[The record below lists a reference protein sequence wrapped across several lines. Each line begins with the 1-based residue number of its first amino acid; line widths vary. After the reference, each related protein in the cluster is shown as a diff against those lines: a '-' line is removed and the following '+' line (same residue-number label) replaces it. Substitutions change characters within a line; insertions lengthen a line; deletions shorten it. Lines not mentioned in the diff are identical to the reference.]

1 MLIHNATER
10 NIAAKRRMRAL
21 LYFLK
26 EETFSDFRT
35 LKKVV
40 GYKGKHNH
48 AMYKLLN
55 KAVAMGFL
63 NKHEY
68 PVLTGKKSLWGITMQ
83 GLAMVVSANDK
94 VFPAYFEPG
103 KLKHWTLEHRLLN
116 QRVRIALEEKGG
128 TGWLNGDRGEFMA
141 RYPRIR
147 HRPDGIIILSSGA
160 IVAVE
165 TERSIK
171 TRARY
176 ISIINSHLAAS
187 DAGRW
192 HYAMYVMPDGKT
204 KESLVR
210 LFGSIRTVMRNS
222 VPVPFDAKHREM
234 FLFRTLDELEKS
246 VSDKHGAPSLSVGD
260 DDGRERHA

>member
-1 MLIHNATER
+1 MLIHNVAER
-10 NIAAKRRMRAL
+10 NEAAKRRMRAL

-26 EETFSDFRT
+26 EETFSDLRT

-55 KAVAMGFL
+55 KAVAIGL
-63 NKHEY
+63 LIKHEY
-68 PVLTGKKSLWGITMQ
+68 PVLTGKKSLWGLSMQ
-83 GLAMVVSANDK
+83 GLAMVVSADDK
-94 VFPAYFEPG
+94 VFPSYFEPG
-103 KLKHWTLEHRLLN
+103 KLKHSTLEHRLLN
-116 QRVRIALEEKGG
+116 QRVRITLEEKGG
-128 TGWLNGDRGEFMA
+128 TGWLNGDRREFMS
-141 RYPRIR
+141 RYPGFR
-147 HRPDGIIILSSGA
+147 HRPDGIITLSSGA

-165 TERSIK
+165 TERSMK

-176 ISIINSHLAAS
+176 ISIINCHLAAS

-192 HYAMYVMPDGKT
+192 HYAMYVMPDDKT

-210 LFGSIRTVMRNS
+210 LFDSIRTVMRNN
-222 VPVPFDAKHREM
+222 VPVPFDAKSREM
-234 FLFRTLDELEKS
+234 FLFRTLDELEYS
-246 VSDKHGAPSLSVGD
+246 VINKHEVSSSSVGG